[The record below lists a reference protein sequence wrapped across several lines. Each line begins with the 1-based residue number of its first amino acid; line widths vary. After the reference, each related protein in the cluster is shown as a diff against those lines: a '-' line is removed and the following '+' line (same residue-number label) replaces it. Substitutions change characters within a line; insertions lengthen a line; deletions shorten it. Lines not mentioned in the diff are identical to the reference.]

1 MFNKSS
7 IVLTQDQ
14 EDLLNRGLN
23 FAVLPN
29 RLDLTQILTDF
40 RYFERTI
47 VWIDFWFGRD
57 QDGQLGKR
65 IFKKKKTNFPKN
77 YKMPN
82 HLKTFLGS
90 VKSELT
96 DPENRNPA
104 KCNLPL
110 PQLSALKELINLQKE
125 KKIIIKRCDKGAGI
139 IILDYDDCIK
149 ACETHLNSKQVLD
162 DGIETPYYL
171 EVKPDDL
178 EKTKTKNKF
187 HTSRSIG

>member
-1 MFNKSS
+1 MGRGPTADNSTSDTRGTYTSDASPSSENNAIPEPPVSKLTKKQKAQLKRQLPSIVFNKSS

-40 RYFERTI
+40 RYFERTM

-77 YKMPN
+77 YKIPN
-82 HLKTFLGS
+82 H
-90 VKSELT
+90 
-96 DPENRNPA
+96 
-104 KCNLPL
+104 
-110 PQLSALKELINLQKE
+110 
-125 KKIIIKRCDKGAGI
+125 
-139 IILDYDDCIK
+139 
-149 ACETHLNSKQVLD
+149 SK
-162 DGIETPYYL
+162 Y
-171 EVKPDDL
+171 
-178 EKTKTKNKF
+178 F
-187 HTSRSIG
+187 